1 MKTNKFQSITLI
13 GVLLFLVLALSLKTS
28 LNIKVAEATAPNP
41 SWWVDNNG
49 SFSQY
54 DTYQFNHGR
63 THMLTPYPG
72 YGAGSNIISTNAS
85 YDGVAAIGPTGTTGG
100 TIDTFFTS
108 DASASDELEWQCVE
122 LVKRFLFTEYGTIS
136 QPANGYQVVD
146 TYANAFPNM
155 YKKVT
160 NDSTNTTNQI
170 YPKPGD
176 ILSYNQQPIPSTSP
190 VQYDN
195 GHTALV
201 QSVTN
206 KSGGSATVQL
216 IEQNA
221 SGTGITNQTFSNW
234 QFQNG
239 IDDSASDGHT
249 VSGWLTTTAAHL
261 TWTNEGNLSSG
272 QYGQQ
277 SALLPD
283 GKVLIAGGYDATGG
297 NVNTTRIYTD
307 GSGGT
312 GSWSNK
318 AGMSKKRATFALQPV
333 TVSGGA
339 TKVLAAGGASASC
352 SCITNTSE
360 LYDESSNTWSSAASM
375 NQNREIFASSLLSDG
390 RVLVTGGS
398 PDDTSKLSSTEI
410 YDPVANTWTTKAS
423 LNTARFYHQ
432 QVTFTDSNGNSK
444 VMVIGGMTSST
455 SFSTST
461 EIYDSSANT
470 WTAGPSLSYG
480 RNRFKAILLNDGR
493 ILVAGGESSTYTHS
507 EVYNP
512 STNSWTTYTTPITVR
527 YYPGAVAL
535 GSGAGYKVLLAGGSP
550 ATSTS
555 LLFDPYANSWSTTTS
570 MNNTAR
576 YLYTFVLL
584 NNGNVI
590 AGGGYDGSNPLSSSE
605 EYTP

>member
-41 SWWVDNNG
+41 YWWVDNNG

-63 THMLTPYPG
+63 TQMLTPYPG

-122 LVKRFLFTEYGTIS
+122 LVKRFLFMEYGTRS

-146 TYANAFPNM
+146 TYANTFPNT

-261 TWTNEGNLSSG
+261 TWTNEGNLYAG
-272 QYGQQ
+272 QYDQG

-283 GKVLIAGGYDATGG
+283 GKVLMAGGYNAT
-297 NVNTTRIYTD
+297 TTVKTTQIYTD

-312 GSWSNK
+312 GSWSHK
-318 AGMSKKRATFALQPV
+318 ADMSTQRGFFALQPV

-339 TKVLAAGGASASC
+339 TKVLAAGGTSS
-352 SCITNTSE
+352 SSILSSSE
-360 LYDESSNTWSSAASM
+360 LYDESGNTWSAAASM
-375 NQNREIFASSLLSDG
+375 HQNRMYLTSSLLSNG
-390 RVLVTGGS
+390 KVLVTGGS
-398 PDDTSKLSSTEI
+398 PDGSSYLNSTEI
-410 YDPVANTWTTKAS
+410 YDPIGNTWTTEATIS
-423 LNTARFYHQ
+423 AARYWHQ
-432 QVTFTDSNGNSK
+432 QVTFTDSSGNSK
-444 VMVIGGMTSST
+444 VMIIGGATAST
-455 SFSTST
+455 NYSKST
-461 EIYDSSANT
+461 EIYDPSANT
-470 WTAGPSLSYG
+470 WSAGHDLTYG
-480 RNRFKAILLNDGR
+480 RNRFQAVVLNDGR
-493 ILVAGGESSTYTHS
+493 ILVVGGEASGYNHS
-507 EVYNP
+507 EIYDPQHDSNGWVA
-512 STNSWTTYTTPITVR
+512 YTTPITVR
-527 YYPGAVAL
+527 FYPGAVVL
-535 GSGAGYKVLLAGGSP
+535 GPGAGYKVLVAGGSP
-550 ATSTS
+550 AASNS
-555 LLFDPYANSWSTTTS
+555 LLFDPYANSWSTTTN
-570 MNNTAR
+570 MNNTGR
-576 YLYTFVLL
+576 YLFTFVLL

-590 AGGGYDGSNPLSSSE
+590 AGGGHDSSGAVSSSE